1 LSIKKYLFVVL
12 LFGVLSAQAQ
22 LLIDA
27 TNKPDHD
34 DYPFYFG
41 LTLGINHSFLHITR
55 SPDFLNPSVNTYGI
69 NQIQPRGSGG
79 LELGF
84 MGTVKIIKRLEAR
97 FVPKLII
104 GGSNTLIYYYPKL
117 RADTITPESIKLPT
131 TIFNLPLQLK
141 FNSDRIGNFRVYL
154 FGGVKYDI
162 NLSANSD
169 EYKRSR
175 DLGLFPAPPFK
186 KGTLGAE
193 AGIGFSFFAPFAVIS
208 PEIRLGTT
216 LGNNQMRDIAN
227 PYSNTI
233 DKINQ
238 RMLTFS
244 INFEQ

>member
-1 LSIKKYLFVVL
+1 
-12 LFGVLSAQAQ
+12 LFGVFSAQAQ

-34 DYPFYFG
+34 NLPFYFG
-41 LTLGINHSFLHITR
+41 LTLGINHSFLHVTR

-84 MGTVKIIKRLEAR
+84 MGTMKIVKHLEAR

-104 GGSNTLIYYYPKL
+104 GGSNTLIYSYPATG
-117 RADTITPESIKLPT
+117 ADTIISENIKLPT
-131 TIFNLPLQLK
+131 TIFTLPLHLK

-186 KGTLGAE
+186 KSILGAE
-193 AGIGFSFFAPFAVIS
+193 AGIGFNFYAPFAVIS

-216 LGNNQMRDIAN
+216 LGNNQMRDLSN

-233 DKINQ
+233 DRINQ
-238 RMLTFS
+238 RMVTFS